1 MSLSQAAIVEAG
13 QMLADAW
20 NSHATIEALPERLFP
35 TTLDESTAI
44 QDATA
49 RLINQKVVGWKI
61 GGGPGALVGRVYS
74 GHCHTNPAVLSARQY
89 PSSNIECEIGFRMIR
104 DLPPRPAP
112 YRAEDVLGTAVLA
125 FTIEL
130 TGSRFSGGK
139 HSPDNDRDLLAI
151 VADNAAGAGLI
162 PGPELPAWQH
172 LSLLG
177 VPVELRINDGPAVSM
192 LSGARTDPAQTLVW
206 VANELSR
213 RGFGLQAGQWVTP
226 GSATKPMPI
235 RAGDHV
241 VARFAAFGDIRLS
254 LVA

>member
-1 MSLSQAAIVEAG
+1 
-13 QMLADAW
+13 MLANAW
-20 NSHATIEALPERLFP
+20 NSHTTIDALPEHLFP
-35 TTLDESTAI
+35 TTLDEATAI

-49 RLINQKVVGWKI
+49 RVIGQKVVGWKI
-61 GGGPGALVGRVYS
+61 GGGPGALVGRVYA
-74 GHCHTNPAVLSARQY
+74 GHCHANPATLSTRQY

-104 DLPPRPAP
+104 DLPPRDTA
-112 YRAEDVLGTAVLA
+112 YKAEEVLGAAVVA

-130 TGSRFSGGK
+130 TGSRFTGGK

-162 PGPELPAWQH
+162 PGPEVPVWHH

-177 VPVELRINDGPAVSM
+177 VPVELRINDGQAVSM

-213 RGFGLQAGQWVTP
+213 RGFGLQAGQWITP

-241 VARFAAFGDIRLS
+241 VARFAAFGDIRVNLS
-254 LVA
+254 TIGDL